1 MKKEFS
7 TTWKASK
14 LPRKQRKFRYNAPL
28 HLRKKFVS
36 VNLSKELRE
45 KYGKRN
51 IPVKKG
57 DTIKIMKGKFKKKTG
72 KILEV
77 DLKKS
82 KVKVEGIQVKKH
94 DGSNVGVRLQPSNLQ
109 IIELELGDK
118 NRESKFKKKI
128 EKEKSGESK

>member
-14 LPRKQRKFRYNAPL
+14 LPRKQRKFRYKAPL

-51 IPVKKG
+51 IPIKKG
-57 DTIKIMKGKFKKKTG
+57 DTVKIMKGKFKKKTG

-94 DGSNVGVRLQPSNLQ
+94 DGSNVAVRLQPSNLQ
-109 IIELELGDK
+109 IIELNLEDK
-118 NRESKFKKKI
+118 NRESKFKKKNA
-128 EKEKSGESK
+128 EEKSK